1 MKNYEVSY
9 KKNGIYQSAIV
20 KALNKESAKK
30 FIENYKYVDCISC
43 SEKADISEDVR
54 KGKPILQAPYYAY
67 CESKEEA
74 TAIAKKK

>member
-30 FIENYKYVDCISC
+30 IY
-43 SEKADISEDVR
+43 
-54 KGKPILQAPYYAY
+54 
-67 CESKEEA
+67 
-74 TAIAKKK
+74 

>member
-9 KKNGIYQSAIV
+9 KKNGVYQSAIV
-20 KALNKESAKK
+20 KAQNKESAKK
-30 FIENYKYVDCISC
+30 FIENCKYVDCISC
-43 SEKADISEDVR
+43 NEKADISEDVR

-74 TAIAKKK
+74 TTIAKKK

>member
-9 KKNGIYQSAIV
+9 KKNGVYQSAIV
-20 KALNKESAKK
+20 KAQNEESAKK
-30 FIENYKYVDCISC
+30 FIENYKYVDCIRC
-43 SEKADISEDVR
+43 NEKEDISEDVR

-67 CESKEEA
+67 CESKGEA

>member
-30 FIENYKYVDCISC
+30 FIENYKKC
-43 SEKADISEDVR
+43 
-54 KGKPILQAPYYAY
+54 
-67 CESKEEA
+67 
-74 TAIAKKK
+74 AKSPLL